1 VPIDFGPCRT
11 NPGDGVMEGFEGKMR
26 LVAVVQYPAVLTG
39 LDGAQH
45 SWDSIGR
52 RTLEVHRWR

>member
-1 VPIDFGPCRT
+1 
-11 NPGDGVMEGFEGKMR
+11 MEGFEGKMR